1 MKSTKKIL
9 FALLLI
15 GISIFLIFLI
25 MTSTSHDDPIANS
38 LIPDPMENGDA
49 LIFVPEGETLEEGVA
64 ESTKN

>member
-1 MKSTKKIL
+1 
-9 FALLLI
+9 
-15 GISIFLIFLI
+15 